1 MYTSGKKL
9 SLDFACH
16 SLLIRLMFLIVSG
29 GDAPDPVFLQARAE
43 KARMII
49 AADRGAEYCLRAGVK
64 PDVVVGDMD
73 SISSAARREAEESGI
88 PLVRHSTEKDQTDTQ
103 LALDIAL
110 ARGAGS
116 IEMIA
121 CTGDRFDHS
130 LANVHLLYAAL
141 RAGVDAAIL
150 APSHRIFLVDSE
162 AGIEGMNGAVL
173 SLLPLSLEVRGVSLS
188 GFQWPLTDAVMEV
201 GNPYGISNRIVSE
214 QARIRVREGVLVAV
228 LFFPESSGGNGP

>member
-1 MYTSGKKL
+1 
-9 SLDFACH
+9 
-16 SLLIRLMFLIVSG
+16 MFLIVSG

-49 AADRGAEYCLRAGVK
+49 AADRGAGYCLRAGVR

-73 SISSAARREAEESGI
+73 SISPSARREVERSGI
-88 PLVRHSTEKDQTDTQ
+88 PFIQHSTEKDQTDTQ

-110 ARGAGS
+110 DRGAGF
-116 IEMIA
+116 IEMVA

-141 RAGVDAAIL
+141 KAGVDAAIL
-150 APSHRIFLVDSE
+150 DPSHRIFLVDSE
-162 AGIEGMNGAVL
+162 AGIDGMKGALL
-173 SLLPLSLEVRGVSLS
+173 SLLPLSLEARGVSLS
-188 GFQWPLTDAVMEV
+188 GFQWPLKDAVMEV

-214 QARIRVREGVLVAV
+214 QARIYVREGVLVAV
-228 LFFPESSGGNGP
+228 LFFPEATGGKWPVPEC

>member
-1 MYTSGKKL
+1 
-9 SLDFACH
+9 
-16 SLLIRLMFLIVSG
+16 MFLIVSG
-29 GDAPDPVFLQARAE
+29 GDAPDPVFLLARAK

-49 AADRGAEYCLRAGVK
+49 AADRGAGYCLRAGVR

-73 SISSAARREAEESGI
+73 SISPSARREVERSGV
-88 PLVRHSTEKDQTDTQ
+88 PLIQHSTEKDQTDTQ

-110 ARGAGS
+110 DRGAGC
-116 IEMIA
+116 IEMVA

-141 RAGVDAAIL
+141 KAGVDAAIL

-162 AGIEGMNGAVL
+162 AGIDGMKGAIL
-173 SLLPLSLEVRGVSLS
+173 SLLPLSLEAKGVILS
-188 GFQWPLTDAVMEV
+188 GFQWPLEDAVMEV

-214 QARIRVREGVLVAV
+214 QARIHVREGVLVAV
-228 LFFPESSGGNGP
+228 LLFPEATGGEWPVPEC